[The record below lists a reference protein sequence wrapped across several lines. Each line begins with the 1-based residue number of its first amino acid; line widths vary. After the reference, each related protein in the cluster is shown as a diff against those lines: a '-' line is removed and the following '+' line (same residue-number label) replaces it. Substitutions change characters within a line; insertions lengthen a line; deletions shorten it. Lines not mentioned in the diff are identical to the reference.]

1 MKFDTLSPLGDEQ
14 IAPVVASLRQCVA
27 DLTAL
32 HDALYTAHRNVK
44 GPGCEALH
52 KLFGEVAGIVFEHAD
67 TLDER
72 ITHLGEA
79 SLTTTAW
86 VARTTKVPEYD
97 AAIVDGLAHCRAL
110 WDRFE
115 IANTT
120 LHEARDVADD
130 NGDQNTFDY
139 LVQASKDLEKWGA
152 RIGNHVR
159 SG

>member
-14 IAPVVASLRQCVA
+14 IAPVVAALRQCVA

-32 HDALYTAHRNVK
+32 HGALYVAHRNVK
-44 GPGCEALH
+44 GPGREALH
-52 KLFGEVAGIVFEHAD
+52 KFFGEVADVVFGHAD

-79 SLTTTAW
+79 SVTTPQW
-86 VARTTKVPEYD
+86 VVRTTKLPEYD
-97 AAIVDGLAHCRAL
+97 ATIVDGLAHCRAL
-110 WDRFE
+110 WAQFE
-115 IANTT
+115 VANAA

-130 NGDQNTFDY
+130 NGDQNTFDD
-139 LVQASKDLEKWGA
+139 LVQASKALEMWGN
-152 RIGNHVR
+152 RIGDHAR